1 MDPLDI
7 FPSADDV
14 AADADK
20 WRAGGESVRLVLT
33 IDEAAERLGIG
44 QTLMSALVR
53 SGEVESVRIG
63 RLRRIPTECLGEVV
77 QRRRR
82 SRHANPAA

>member
-1 MDPLDI
+1 MAPLDI
-7 FPSADDV
+7 FPRADEVV
-14 AADADK
+14 ADTGGR
-20 WRAGGESVRLVLT
+20 RAAGDSVRLVLT

-63 RLRRIPTECLGEVV
+63 RLRRIPTECLEEYV
-77 QRRRR
+77 QRLRRAR
-82 SRHANPAA
+82 RGNPAA